1 MTTTGTVTIAGVTVD
16 YVATTGHLNALA
28 PVSATPQASM
38 FYVAYVRPAPAGDG
52 AAAGLLLQR
61 RPGLGQRLA
70 APRLV
75 RAAAH
80 RHQRARDHACRSR
93 SSWST
98 TPRA

>member
-1 MTTTGTVTIAGVTVD
+1 MTKAGQVTIAGATID
-16 YVATTGHLNALA
+16 YIATTGHLNALA

-38 FYVAYVRPAPAGDG
+38 FYVAYVRPVSAGDG
-52 AAAGLLLQR
+52 PAARVLLQR

-80 RHQRARDHACRSR
+80 RHQRAGDDACRSR